1 MNDKLEKFIK
11 SHRADMDHKEPR
23 PDLWIDIA
31 NEMSNEHKQKSLTR
45 SFVWWRAAAVLLLLV
60 TSLLV
65 LERYVSAPDREEI
78 VMNEQLIEAESYYT
92 SLINQKQKEVLSLS
106 QELDLGKDFANEIN
120 MLDSMYAVLKKDM
133 QNGNEENLVDAMIL
147 NLQLR
152 IEILNQQLNIIQ
164 SIETRK
170 NEKIDEDETIRL

>member
-1 MNDKLEKFIK
+1 
-11 SHRADMDHKEPR
+11 
-23 PDLWIDIA
+23 
-31 NEMSNEHKQKSLTR
+31 
-45 SFVWWRAAAVLLLLV
+45 
-60 TSLLV
+60 
-65 LERYVSAPDREEI
+65 
-78 VMNEQLIEAESYYT
+78 
-92 SLINQKQKEVLSLS
+92 LSLS

>member
-11 SHRADMDHKEPR
+11 SNRADMDNKEPR

-31 NEMSNEHKQKSLTR
+31 NEISSETKQRSISK

-65 LERYVSAPDREEI
+65 LEKYVSEPEKEVV
-78 VMNEQLIEAESYYT
+78 VMNEQLKEAETYYFE
-92 SLINQKQKEVLSLS
+92 LISQKQEEVMALSKEFNMG
-106 QELDLGKDFANEIN
+106 EEFATDIN
-120 MLDSMYAVLKKDM
+120 TLDSMYSVLKGDM
-133 QNGNEENLVDAMIL
+133 QHGNEENVVDAMIL

-164 SIETRK
+164 SIEDNK
-170 NEKIDEDETIRL
+170 NENISEDETIRL